1 MGKSA
6 IMSVRITGNS
16 DDAVKALSK
25 VTAKAS
31 AFGTFM
37 GGAVLK
43 GVSALWDTLKGFT
56 SAVMDMSDSTDK
68 FKNTMNFA
76 GFDTSA
82 VEAATKATREYADKT
97 VYDLTTVQNT
107 TAQLAANGIQDY
119 VGLTEAAGNL
129 NAVAGGNAETFKSVA
144 MVMTQ
149 TAGAGKL
156 TTENW
161 NQLTDAIPGAAGKLQ
176 EAMLNAG
183 AYTGNF
189 REAMEKGEIT
199 ADEFNK
205 AIMDL
210 GMTDVAKEAATST
223 QTMEGALGNL
233 EAAVT
238 GGLTDAFNLFKPAVT
253 SAMTVAADKISAF
266 SGKATTG
273 LQGVIK
279 LVRDGDFSSELREA
293 FNIDEDSPVVDFL
306 LTIRDNAVSAFDTAK
321 QKAGEFV
328 AAFQNTGP
336 MQAAADIF
344 GAVWEACKNLAGAAG
359 DVIGQFTPLAD
370 SMGGASGA
378 GQALGDAFNGAA
390 DIVGMVSDKLT
401 AFSDWVS
408 EHAEPVSSAL
418 VGIAAGFAAFKV
430 ASAISAVVSALQ
442 GFSVATTAAS
452 VAQWAMNAAMN
463 ANPIVIVITAIAA
476 LVAALVYFFTQT
488 ETGRQIWAS
497 FTSWLGS
504 CVGNIVGFF
513 QALPGKIGGFFQ
525 SAAQFA
531 TDKWDAV
538 VAWFKGIPGR
548 ITGAIG
554 NVGHLLYNAGAS
566 IISGFLDGL
575 KSMWD
580 SVTGW
585 ISGIGDWITEHK
597 GPPEYDAVM
606 LVNNGRL
613 IMQGFAKGLRSGFD
627 TDVRRT
633 ISRINGRMGGL
644 SLDAGM
650 NGGTVGGTVV
660 NVTFNAPVD
669 REGVAREIRK
679 ILSDYDRKRGN

>member
-31 AFGTFM
+31 TFGTFM
-37 GGAVLK
+37 GGAALK

-56 SAVMDMSDSTDK
+56 GAVMDMSDSTDK
-68 FKNTMNFA
+68 FKSTMNFA
-76 GFDTSA
+76 GFDTGA
-82 VEAATKATREYADKT
+82 VEAATKATRDYADKT

-129 NAVAGGNAETFKSVA
+129 NAVAGGNADTFKSVA

-238 GGLTDAFNLFKPAVT
+238 GGLTDAFNLIKPAVT
-253 SAMTVAADKISAF
+253 DALGGAAEAVGTFATNATNSLQTFITALQDTGAFRAAKDMMDAVGSALSSLGTAF
-266 SGKATTG
+266 GTIAETIAPG
-273 LQGVIK
+273 LQG
-279 LVRDGDFSSELREA
+279 LSD
-293 FNIDEDSPVVDFL
+293 
-306 LTIRDNAVSAFDTAK
+306 
-321 QKAGEFV
+321 AG
-328 AAFQNTGP
+328 G
-336 MQAAADIF
+336 
-344 GAVWEACKNLAGAAG
+344 
-359 DVIGQFTPLAD
+359 IGT
-370 SMGGASGA
+370 S
-378 GQALGDAFNGAA
+378 LGDTFNGAA
-390 DIVGMVSDKLT
+390 GIVKTVADKL
-401 AFSDWVS
+401 AEFGDWVS
-408 EHAEPVSSAL
+408 ANAEPIADAL
-418 VGIAAGFAAFKV
+418 VAIGGGFAAFKV
-430 ASAISAVVSALQ
+430 AGVISAVVSALQ
-442 GFSVATTAAS
+442 GFSIASTAAS
-452 VAQWAMNAAMN
+452 VAQWALNVAMN
-463 ANPIVIVITAIAA
+463 ANPVMLVVTAIGA
-476 LVAALVYFFTQT
+476 LVAALVWFFTQT
-488 ETGRQIWAS
+488 ETGRQLWS
-497 FTSWLGS
+497 QFTAFLGS
-504 CVGNIVGFF
+504 CVDGIIGFF
-513 QALPGKIGGFFQ
+513 QALPGKIGGFFS

-531 TDKWDAV
+531 TDKWNGV
-538 VAWFKGIPGR
+538 VDWFKGLPGR
-548 ITGAIG
+548 ITSAIG
-554 NVGHLLYNAGAS
+554 NVGRLLYNAGAS

-575 KSMWD
+575 KSMW
-580 SVTGW
+580 SNVTGW
-585 ISGIGDWITEHK
+585 ISGIGDWIKEHK
-597 GPPEYDAVM
+597 GPPAYDAVM

-613 IMQGFAKGLRSGFD
+613 IMQGFARGLRSGFD

-650 NGGTVGGTVV
+650 NDGGAMGGTVV

>member
-31 AFGTFM
+31 AFGSFM
-37 GGAVLK
+37 GGAALK
-43 GVSALWDTLKGFT
+43 GVSALWDKLKGFT
-56 SAVMDMSDSTDK
+56 GAVMDMSDSTDK
-68 FKNTMNFA
+68 FKSTMNFA
-76 GFDTSA
+76 GFDTGA
-82 VEAATKATREYADKT
+82 VEAATKATRDYADKT

-129 NAVAGGNAETFKSVA
+129 NAVAGGNADTFKSVA

-223 QTMEGALGNL
+223 STMEGALGNL

-238 GGLTDAFNLFKPAVT
+238 GGLTDAFNLIKPAVT
-253 SAMTVAADKISAF
+253 DTIGGAAEAVGSF
-266 SGKATTG
+266 ATTATGKMQAFATALQDTGAFQTAKDMMDAVGSALSALGQAFDDIATAIAPG
-273 LQGVIK
+273 LQG
-279 LVRDGDFSSELREA
+279 LND
-293 FNIDEDSPVVDFL
+293 
-306 LTIRDNAVSAFDTAK
+306 
-321 QKAGEFV
+321 AG
-328 AAFQNTGP
+328 G
-336 MQAAADIF
+336 
-344 GAVWEACKNLAGAAG
+344 
-359 DVIGQFTPLAD
+359 IGT
-370 SMGGASGA
+370 SV
-378 GQALGDAFNGAA
+378 GDAFNGAA
-390 DIVGMVSDKLT
+390 GVVKAVADKLT
-401 AFSDWVS
+401 EFGDWVS
-408 EHAEPVSSAL
+408 ANAEPIAGAL
-418 VGIAAGFAAFKV
+418 VAIGGGFAAFKV
-430 ASAISAVVSALQ
+430 ASVVSAVSSALH
-442 GFSVATTAAS
+442 GFSIATTAAKI
-452 VAQWAMNAAMN
+452 AQWALNVAMN
-463 ANPIVIVITAIAA
+463 ANPIMIVVTAIGA
-476 LVAALVYFFTQT
+476 LVAALVWFFMQT
-488 ETGRQIWAS
+488 ETGRQLWS
-497 FTSWLGS
+497 QFTAFLGS
-504 CVGNIVGFF
+504 CVDGIVGFF
-513 QALPGKIGGFFQ
+513 QVLPGKIGGFFQ

-531 TDKWDAV
+531 TDKWNAV
-538 VAWFKGIPGR
+538 VDWFKGLPGR

-554 NVGHLLYNAGAS
+554 NVGNLLYNAGAS

-575 KSMWD
+575 KSRWD

-585 ISGIGDWITEHK
+585 ISGIGDWIKEHK
-597 GPPEYDAVM
+597 GPPAYDAVM

-613 IMQGFAKGLRSGFD
+613 IMQGFARGLRSGFD
-627 TDVRRT
+627 TDVKRT

-644 SLDAGM
+644 SMDAGV
-650 NGGTVGGTVV
+650 NGGGAVGGTVV

-679 ILSDYDRKRGN
+679 ILTDYDRKRR

>member
-37 GGAVLK
+37 GGAALK

-56 SAVMDMSDSTDK
+56 GAVMDMSDSTDK
-68 FKNTMNFA
+68 FKSTMNFA
-76 GFDTSA
+76 GFDTGA
-82 VEAATKATREYADKT
+82 VEAATKATRDYADKT

-129 NAVAGGNAETFKSVA
+129 NAVAGGNADTFKSVA

-238 GGLTDAFNLFKPAVT
+238 GGLTDAFNLIKPAVT
-253 SAMTVAADKISAF
+253 DALGGAAEAVGTFATNATNSLQTFITALQDTGAVRAAKDMMDAVGSALSSLGTAF
-266 SGKATTG
+266 GTIAETIAPG
-273 LQGVIK
+273 LQG
-279 LVRDGDFSSELREA
+279 LSD
-293 FNIDEDSPVVDFL
+293 
-306 LTIRDNAVSAFDTAK
+306 
-321 QKAGEFV
+321 AG
-328 AAFQNTGP
+328 G
-336 MQAAADIF
+336 
-344 GAVWEACKNLAGAAG
+344 
-359 DVIGQFTPLAD
+359 IGT
-370 SMGGASGA
+370 S
-378 GQALGDAFNGAA
+378 LGDTFNGAA
-390 DIVGMVSDKLT
+390 GIVKTVADKL
-401 AFSDWVS
+401 AEFGDWVS
-408 EHAEPVSSAL
+408 ANAEPIAGAL
-418 VGIAAGFAAFKV
+418 VAIGGGFAAFKV
-430 ASAISAVVSALQ
+430 AGVISAVVSALQ
-442 GFSVATTAAS
+442 GFSIASTAAS
-452 VAQWAMNAAMN
+452 VAQWALNVAMN
-463 ANPIVIVITAIAA
+463 ANPVMLVVTAIGA
-476 LVAALVYFFTQT
+476 LVAALVWFFTQT
-488 ETGRQIWAS
+488 ETGRQLWS
-497 FTSWLGS
+497 QFTAFLGS
-504 CVGNIVGFF
+504 CVDGIIGFF
-513 QALPGKIGGFFQ
+513 QALPGKIGGFFS

-531 TDKWDAV
+531 TDKWNGV
-538 VAWFKGIPGR
+538 VDWFKGLPGR
-548 ITGAIG
+548 ITSAIG
-554 NVGHLLYNAGAS
+554 NVGRLLYNAGAS

-575 KSMWD
+575 KSMW
-580 SVTGW
+580 SNVTDW
-585 ISGIGDWITEHK
+585 ISGIGDWIKEHK
-597 GPPEYDAVM
+597 GPPAYDAVM

-613 IMQGFAKGLRSGFD
+613 IMQGFARGLRSGFD

-650 NGGTVGGTVV
+650 NDGGAMGGTVV

>member
-1 MGKSA
+1 MGRSA

-16 DDAVKALSK
+16 DDAVKALQK
-25 VTAKAS
+25 VTGKAA

-37 GGAVLK
+37 GGAALK

-56 SAVMDMSDSTDK
+56 GAVMDMSDSTDK
-68 FKNTMNFA
+68 FKSTMNFA

-82 VEAATKATREYADKT
+82 VEAATKATRDYADKT
-97 VYDLTTVQNT
+97 VYDLSTVQNT

-129 NAVAGGNAETFKSVA
+129 NAVAGGNADTFKSVA

-176 EAMLNAG
+176 QAMQDAG

-238 GGLTDAFNLFKPAVT
+238 GGLTDAFNLVKPAVT
-253 SAMTVAADKISAF
+253 DAIGGAAEAVGTFATDATNNIKAF
-266 SGKATTG
+266 AGALQDTGAFQTAKDMADAVGTALGALGKAFGDVAETIAPG
-273 LQGVIK
+273 LQG
-279 LVRDGDFSSELREA
+279 LGD
-293 FNIDEDSPVVDFL
+293 
-306 LTIRDNAVSAFDTAK
+306 
-321 QKAGEFV
+321 
-328 AAFQNTGP
+328 
-336 MQAAADIF
+336 
-344 GAVWEACKNLAGAAG
+344 AAG
-359 DVIGQFTPLAD
+359 IGT
-370 SMGGASGA
+370 SV
-378 GQALGDAFNGAA
+378 GDAFNGAA
-390 DIVGMVSDKLT
+390 GVVKAVADKLT
-401 AFSDWVS
+401 EFGDWVS
-408 EHAEPVSSAL
+408 ANAEPIAGAL
-418 VGIAAGFAAFKV
+418 VAIGGGFAAFKV
-430 ASAISAVVSALQ
+430 AGVISAVASALQ
-442 GFSVATTAAS
+442 GFSVASTAAS
-452 VAQWAMNAAMN
+452 VAQWALNVAMN
-463 ANPIVIVITAIAA
+463 ANPVMIVVTAIGA
-476 LVAALVYFFTQT
+476 LVAALVWFFTQT
-488 ETGRQIWAS
+488 ETGRQIWSS

-504 CVGNIVGFF
+504 CVNNIVGFF
-513 QALPGKIGGFFQ
+513 KALPGKIGAFFSQ
-525 SAAQFA
+525 AAQFA
-531 TDKWDAV
+531 TDKWNAV
-538 VAWFKGIPGR
+538 VDWFKGLPGR

-554 NVGHLLYNAGAS
+554 NVGNLLYDAGAS

-613 IMQGFAKGLRSGFD
+613 IMQGFARGLRSGFD

-633 ISRINGRMGGL
+633 ISRINGQMGGL
-644 SLDAGM
+644 SLDARASA
-650 NGGTVGGTVV
+650 GGGAAGTVV

-679 ILSDYDRKRGN
+679 ILADYDRKRR

>member
-37 GGAVLK
+37 GGAALK

-56 SAVMDMSDSTDK
+56 GAVMDMSDSTDK
-68 FKNTMNFA
+68 FKSTMNFA
-76 GFDTSA
+76 GFDTGA
-82 VEAATKATREYADKT
+82 VEAATKATRDYADKT

-129 NAVAGGNAETFKSVA
+129 NAVAGGNADTFKSVA

-238 GGLTDAFNLFKPAVT
+238 GGLTDAFNLIKPAVT
-253 SAMTVAADKISAF
+253 DAIGGAAEAVGSFATNATNSLQSFITALQDTGAFQTAKDMMDAVGSALSSLGTAF
-266 SGKATTG
+266 ATIAETIAPG
-273 LQGVIK
+273 LQG
-279 LVRDGDFSSELREA
+279 LND
-293 FNIDEDSPVVDFL
+293 
-306 LTIRDNAVSAFDTAK
+306 
-321 QKAGEFV
+321 AG
-328 AAFQNTGP
+328 G
-336 MQAAADIF
+336 
-344 GAVWEACKNLAGAAG
+344 
-359 DVIGQFTPLAD
+359 IGT
-370 SMGGASGA
+370 S
-378 GQALGDAFNGAA
+378 LGDAFNGAA
-390 DIVGMVSDKLT
+390 DIVKTVADKL
-401 AFSDWVS
+401 AEFGDWVS
-408 EHAEPVSSAL
+408 ANAEPIAGAL
-418 VGIAAGFAAFKV
+418 VAIGGGFAAFQV
-430 ASAISAVVSALQ
+430 AGVISAVVSALQ
-442 GFSVATTAAS
+442 GFSIASTAAS
-452 VAQWAMNAAMN
+452 VAQWALNVAMN
-463 ANPIVIVITAIAA
+463 ANPVMLVVTAIGA
-476 LVAALVYFFTQT
+476 LVAALVWFFTQT
-488 ETGRQIWAS
+488 ETGRQLWS
-497 FTSWLGS
+497 QFTAFLGS
-504 CVGNIVGFF
+504 CVDGIIGFF
-513 QALPGKIGGFFQ
+513 QALPGKIGGFFS

-531 TDKWDAV
+531 QNTWNNV
-538 VAWFKGIPGR
+538 VSWFSGLGGR
-548 ITGAIG
+548 ILSAIG
-554 NVGHLLYNAGAS
+554 NVGNLLYNAGAS

-575 KSMWD
+575 KSMW
-580 SVTGW
+580 SNVTGW
-585 ISGIGDWITEHK
+585 ISGIGDWIKEHK

-633 ISRINGRMGGL
+633 ISRINGSMGGL
-644 SLDAGM
+644 SMDATM
-650 NGGTVGGTVV
+650 NGVGGAVATVV

-669 REGVAREIRK
+669 REGVAREIKR
-679 ILSDYDRKRGN
+679 LLADYDRKRGN